1 MSAAPSVAAIVAA
14 GAARLRETGFT
25 TADADL
31 DAGVIA
37 RGLLGWSLADW
48 LSRRDSA
55 QEPSVI
61 ERFSNQFEALITR
74 RCAREPVA
82 YLLGTREF
90 YGRPFAVQSG
100 VLIPRPETE
109 LLVEVA
115 LEWAEATEA
124 TLIADVG
131 TGSGCVAITLA
142 LEHPGLS
149 IVATDRSPEA
159 LVIAKANAEA
169 LGATSVVE
177 WRETDLLAGVA
188 GPLDLIV
195 SNPPYVAE
203 RDRATLAADVRDFEP
218 SQALFAGDDGLD
230 VVRRLIPQAISRL
243 RPGGALIME
252 VGEGQWPAVTVLL
265 EQSGCASVDWHAD
278 LQGIPRIVAA
288 GRRA

>member
-1 MSAAPSVAAIVAA
+1 MPTAGTVAAIVSA
-14 GAARLRETGFT
+14 GATRLREDGFPP
-25 TADADL
+25 ADADL

-48 LSRRDSA
+48 LSRRDDDA
-55 QEPSVI
+55 EAA
-61 ERFSNQFEALITR
+61 FSSQFDALINR
-74 RCAREPVA
+74 RATHEPVA

-90 YGRPFAVQSG
+90 YGRPFTVRPG

-115 LEWAEATEA
+115 LEWAEAVEA
-124 TLIADVG
+124 HLLADVG

-149 IVATDRSPEA
+149 IIATDRSPEA
-159 LVIAKANAEA
+159 LAIAKANAEA
-169 LGATSVVE
+169 LGASSAVD
-177 WRETDLLAGVA
+177 WRETDLLAGVT

-195 SNPPYVAE
+195 SNPPYVPE
-203 RDRATLAADVRDFEP
+203 RDRASLSSDVRDFEP
-218 SQALFAGDDGLD
+218 SLALFAGDDGLD

-252 VGEGQWPAVTVLL
+252 VGEGQWPAVTALL
-265 EQSGCASVDWHAD
+265 EQAGCVSVDWHVD
-278 LQGIPRIVAA
+278 LQGIPRVVAA
-288 GRRA
+288 GR

>member
-1 MSAAPSVAAIVAA
+1 MSTVAAIVST
-14 GAARLRETGFT
+14 GAARLREAGFT
-25 TADADL
+25 PADADL

-48 LSRRDSA
+48 LSRRDNEA
-55 QEPSVI
+55 DAA
-61 ERFSNQFEALITR
+61 FTNQFGALISR
-74 RCAREPVA
+74 RATYEPVA

-90 YGRPFAVQSG
+90 YGRPFVVQPG

-115 LEWAEATEA
+115 LEWIEATEA
-124 TLIADVG
+124 RLIADVG

-149 IVATDRSPEA
+149 IIATDRSPEA
-159 LVIAKANAEA
+159 LAIAKINAGT
-169 LGATSVVE
+169 LGAAAAID
-177 WRETDLLAGVA
+177 WRETDLLTGVA

-195 SNPPYVAE
+195 SNPPYVPE
-203 RDRATLAADVRDFEP
+203 RDRDSLSADVRDFEP
-218 SQALFAGDDGLD
+218 SLALFAGDDGLD

-252 VGEGQWPAVTVLL
+252 VGEGQWPAVTALL
-265 EQSGCASVDWHAD
+265 EQSGCASVDWHVD

-288 GRRA
+288 GR

>member
-1 MSAAPSVAAIVAA
+1 MTTVATVAAIVAA
-14 GAARLRETGFT
+14 GAARLRDAGFT
-25 TADADL
+25 REDADL

-48 LSRRDSA
+48 LSRRDNA
-55 QEPSVI
+55 REPSFI
-61 ERFSNQFEALITR
+61 EHFTSQFEPLIAR
-74 RCAREPVA
+74 RCAHEPVA

-90 YGRPFAVQSG
+90 YGRPFTVHAG

-115 LEWAEATEA
+115 LEWVEATEA

-149 IVATDRSPEA
+149 IIATDRSPEA
-159 LVIAKANAEA
+159 LVIAKANCDA
-169 LGATSVVE
+169 LGAAAGID
-177 WRETDLLAGVA
+177 WRETDLLTGVS

-195 SNPPYVAE
+195 SNPPYVPE
-203 RDRATLAADVRDFEP
+203 RDRASLSADVRDFEP
-218 SQALFAGDDGLD
+218 SLAVFAGDDGLD
-230 VVRRLIPQAISRL
+230 VVRRLIPQAISCL

-252 VGEGQWPAVTVLL
+252 IGEGQRPAVAALL
-265 EQSGCASVDWHAD
+265 EQSGWASVDWHVD

-288 GRRA
+288 TR